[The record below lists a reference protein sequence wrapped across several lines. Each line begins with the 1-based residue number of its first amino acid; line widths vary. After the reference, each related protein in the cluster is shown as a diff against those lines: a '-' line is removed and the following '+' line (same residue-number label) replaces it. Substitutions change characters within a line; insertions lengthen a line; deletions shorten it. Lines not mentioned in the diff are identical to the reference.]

1 MSDSTEQP
9 QGQNPSPQG
18 KLDVQRQEHLAA
30 LGKSAE
36 DLPDMADPQEWQDAP
51 KEGGGA

>member
-9 QGQNPSPQG
+9 QTKDPSDQG
-18 KLDVQRQEHLAA
+18 GLDEQRQEHVAA
-30 LGKSAE
+30 LGKNAE
-36 DLPDMADPQEWQDAP
+36 DLPDMADPQQWRDAP